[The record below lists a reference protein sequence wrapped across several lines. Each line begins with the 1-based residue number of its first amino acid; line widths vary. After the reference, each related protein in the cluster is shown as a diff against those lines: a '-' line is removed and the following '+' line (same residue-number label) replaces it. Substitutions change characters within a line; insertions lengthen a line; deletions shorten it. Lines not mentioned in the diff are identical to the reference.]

1 VASIDAFRG
10 FVMTLMLAE
19 IMHLDS
25 MAERVPGNA
34 FWSLVSFH
42 TSHVEWAGA
51 SLHDLIQPGFSLLVG
66 MSMAFSLAS
75 RKARGQS
82 VGQMLG
88 HAIWR
93 SLLLIA
99 LGIALRSQG
108 RVQTNFTFEDTLTQI
123 GMGYPFLFLLSFASW
138 RWQVGALAGI
148 LAGYWGA
155 FVMYPAP
162 APEFNYAAVGVPAD
176 WPHHYQGLMAHFNK
190 NSNLAWAFDQ
200 WFLNLFPRAKPF
212 VFNGGGY
219 ATLSFIPTLGTML
232 IGLLGGTWLRTP
244 RSEPEKLKG
253 LLGAGAV
260 LVLTAW
266 TVEALGVC
274 PIVKRIWTPAWT
286 LYSGGLVLLL
296 ISAFYAWI
304 EWKRGV
310 RWSYPLTVVGA
321 NSILAYLMAG
331 TIERP
336 MLEMLVRHL
345 TLTPFAILGPA
356 YERLLL
362 GAAGLAIFWLVL
374 EALYKRRVFLKI

>member
-1 VASIDAFRG
+1 MASIDAFRG

-19 IMHLDS
+19 IMHLDQ
-25 MAERVPGNA
+25 MAEKVPGNA
-34 FWSLVSFH
+34 FWSVVSFH
-42 TSHVEWAGA
+42 TSHVEWAGS

-75 RKARGQS
+75 RRARGQS
-82 VGQMLG
+82 FGQMLG
-88 HAIWR
+88 HAMWR
-93 SLLLIA
+93 SLLLMA

-108 RVQTNFTFEDTLTQI
+108 RAQTNFTFEDTLTQI
-123 GMGYPFLFLLSFASW
+123 GMGYPFLFLLSFARW
-138 RWQVGALAGI
+138 RWQAVALMLI
-148 LAGYWGA
+148 LTGYWAA
-155 FVMYPAP
+155 FVLYPAP
-162 APEFNYAAVGVPAD
+162 GADFPYPAVGVPAD

-200 WFLNLFPRAKPF
+200 WFLNLFPRERPF

-232 IGLLGGTWLRTP
+232 IGLLGGGWLRTD
-244 RSEPEKLKG
+244 RSEVEKLKG
-253 LLGAGAV
+253 LLGAGAA
-260 LVLTAW
+260 LILTAW
-266 TVEALGVC
+266 IVEALGLC

-310 RWSYPLTVVGA
+310 RWSYPLMVVGA

-336 MLEMLVRHL
+336 LLEMLARHL
-345 TLTPFAILGPA
+345 TMAPFSILGPA
-356 YERLLL
+356 YERLLQ
-362 GAAGLAIFWLVL
+362 GAAGLAIFWFVL